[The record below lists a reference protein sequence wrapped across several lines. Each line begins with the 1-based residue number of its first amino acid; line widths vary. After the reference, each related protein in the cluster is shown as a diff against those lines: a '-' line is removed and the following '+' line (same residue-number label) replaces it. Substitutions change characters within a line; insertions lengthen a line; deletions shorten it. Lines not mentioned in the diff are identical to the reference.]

1 MDERQKYFR
10 LGLFVFVSFTIVAGI
25 LFVLG
30 GRSLFEPTMTFE
42 TYFNESVAGLDI
54 GAPVRF
60 RGVPMGQV
68 TEIVLSMTEY
78 EPQTSYDKRRS
89 YIIVRAKV
97 TLPRD
102 QIERLGRET
111 HDLVKSGLRVQS
123 QLAGITGQ
131 QFLALDILDPEKYPP
146 LPFDWTPKYPYI
158 PSAPSAT
165 GEVIAGVQSFLAS
178 LNKAD
183 VHALGR
189 NLNAFVANLNSKV
202 SEVPAAELST
212 EALAVLKDVRATVDR
227 ADGLL
232 SKPDV
237 DAALHNFALASGH
250 LDGLL
255 ADPGLKQALDN
266 IVEIS
271 ARLRKL
277 VSSGDIDRTA
287 RSLDAA
293 AARLSLVIGDNQFDV
308 RVIVQDLRVTAD
320 NLRVLSETIKR
331 NPAGALLGG
340 PPKKVQLPGESP

>member
-1 MDERQKYFR
+1 MDEHKSYFR
-10 LGLFVFVSFTIVAGI
+10 LGLFVFVSVAGVAGI

-60 RGVPMGQV
+60 RGVPLGHV

-78 EPQTSYDKRRS
+78 EPQASYDKRRS
-89 YIIVRAKV
+89 YIIIRAKV
-97 TLPRD
+97 SLPRER
-102 QIERLGRET
+102 IERLGRET
-111 HDLVKSGLRVQS
+111 HDLVKSGLRVQA

-131 QFLALDILDPEKYPP
+131 QFLALDIFDPGRYPP
-146 LPFDWTPKYPYI
+146 LPFDWIPKYPYV

-165 GEVIAGVQSFLAS
+165 GEVVAGVQSFLAS

-183 VHALGR
+183 VHALGQ
-189 NLNAFVANLNSKV
+189 NLNALIANLNNKV
-202 SEVPAAELST
+202 SEVPVAELST

-227 ADGLL
+227 ADGLM
-232 SKPDV
+232 SMPDV
-237 DAALHNFALASGH
+237 ESVLHHFSSASGR

-255 ADPGLKQALDN
+255 ADPGLKQTVDN
-266 IVEIS
+266 IADVS
-271 ARLRKL
+271 TRLRKFT
-277 VSSGDIDRTA
+277 SSGDIDRTV

-293 AARLSLVIGDNQFDV
+293 AARLSLMIGDNQFDV

-320 NLRVLSETIKR
+320 NLRVLSETVKR

-340 PPKKVQLPGESP
+340 PPEKIQLPGKSP